1 MPEIEKLAQIF
12 SFFKLSN
19 GEDVVVA
26 GEAATFFVL
35 VVNGRVDLIHPPATD
50 GSERTVAMYKGDT
63 LGDVSYFSGRYR
75 TGTCRCRQ
83 NGTIIALLPFTKI
96 MAHIESEPAV
106 ICKLVWMLAQAALS
120 KLNDD
125 MLRVARREAFST
137 VQCPSSAVSE
147 LMIRHCLGS
156 ECMRDVSEAEFA
168 VLAEY
173 FSVVR
178 FEPSA
183 KIFTARQT
191 ATCIF
196 LHLEGII
203 EIVMDA
209 AINSGKGNIRL
220 HPEHLRCSW
229 CGELAVLMN
238 GVRHFDV
245 IACSPVTMLMISLEN
260 LNTMRSHQPAIAVK
274 LYENMVRASAR
285 HLLPVTSSAP
295 HARHRKAKLSSV
307 ITQEQQEQLA
317 RLADAHHKPM
327 AREHE
332 VQIGLHGE
340 NDDNLDIEPLW
351 RQLAASGPCERLLV
365 QRAAARMRN
374 VTSVDNALFDL
385 VSGDRDS
392 GMRLGNDNA
401 AATNRV
407 LIDQLKTRLI
417 AERLA
422 RDHETKKLRQTIEEV
437 GAFVAYDG
445 STARNAHRKHKSLQ
459 SELNSCQQTLRL
471 EARLRAASDRNANHL
486 KLQNCVLGQSL
497 QEALACRT
505 CIECKAKL
513 SADVVSDTDDV
524 ARIDIE
530 HWQALAVRY
539 DLDACAAK
547 ARCEEL
553 SARVALL
560 ERRLL
565 EAKRELENEVE
576 AKLDAGTRAIDIEAE
591 LGRALVLCVL
601 LIQPCLCLAHPGR
614 RCHADGCDCRR
625 LALS

>member
-1 MPEIEKLAQIF
+1 
-12 SFFKLSN
+12 
-19 GEDVVVA
+19 
-26 GEAATFFVL
+26 
-35 VVNGRVDLIHPPATD
+35 
-50 GSERTVAMYKGDT
+50 
-63 LGDVSYFSGRYR
+63 
-75 TGTCRCRQ
+75 
-83 NGTIIALLPFTKI
+83 
-96 MAHIESEPAV
+96 
-106 ICKLVWMLAQAALS
+106 
-120 KLNDD
+120 
-125 MLRVARREAFST
+125 
-137 VQCPSSAVSE
+137 
-147 LMIRHCLGS
+147 
-156 ECMRDVSEAEFA
+156 
-168 VLAEY
+168 
-173 FSVVR
+173 
-178 FEPSA
+178 
-183 KIFTARQT
+183 
-191 ATCIF
+191 
-196 LHLEGII
+196 
-203 EIVMDA
+203 
-209 AINSGKGNIRL
+209 
-220 HPEHLRCSW
+220 
-229 CGELAVLMN
+229 
-238 GVRHFDV
+238 
-245 IACSPVTMLMISLEN
+245 
-260 LNTMRSHQPAIAVK
+260 
-274 LYENMVRASAR
+274 
-285 HLLPVTSSAP
+285 
-295 HARHRKAKLSSV
+295 V

-332 VQIGLHGE
+332 AQIGLHAE
-340 NDDNLDIEPLW
+340 NDDNMDVEPLW
-351 RQLAASGPCERLLV
+351 RQLAASGPSERLLV

-374 VTSVDNALFDL
+374 VTSVDNAVD
-385 VSGDRDS
+385 SGDRDSS

-401 AATNRV
+401 GATNRV

-437 GAFVAYDG
+437 GAFVAHDG

-471 EARLRAASDRNANHL
+471 EARLRAASDRNASHL
-486 KLQNCVLGQSL
+486 KLQNSVLDQTL

-576 AKLDAGTRAIDIEAE
+576 AKLEAGTRAIDIEAE

-601 LIQPCLCLAHPGR
+601 FIRPCLFLAHPGW
-614 RCHADGCDCRR
+614 RCDADGCDYRR